1 MFQIKPDQK
10 QQHVIALEQRLKQIE
25 HEKSELELEVVELS
39 SYKSEMITLLGEMSK
54 LKVSSNCMKISRNR
68 ITFICT
74 KLHFQ
79 ETTNSEIQQLVEENE
94 SLRSRLRD
102 VVHSPLSDAEKQQI
116 IDDSQRMH
124 SSAPP
129 SIVPANVSY
138 YSDQTVQSNITV
150 GSPIPKSVQFH
161 LQNDVS
167 ITTPDWDKHSSGSE
181 VSVACLQDKL
191 IQMEETHYSTSEEL
205 QATLQELADLQN
217 QLVALQTDNDR
228 LSEEKDVLFQ
238 SLCRQT
244 EKLEDS
250 RTKIGKLQELLLR
263 DSGELDTVLSSQ
275 YEKNL
280 LELLNNAQE
289 ERESLLNKQK
299 ELQDEVKDLRL
310 ALDQSGNEKSA
321 LVSRINILDAALSD
335 IKYEQQQMDD
345 EVSPISS
352 ESHIDGNALSTYDSQ
367 KKASDAAERNWMQSD
382 KEICDLR
389 ELVDTMRNDKSVL
402 EGAVTKL
409 QESLNKSQ
417 CEVQMLKEQIV
428 ALNEEYKLSRST
440 AKGALSELEYKYEQ
454 LKQEKMKISVDLQM
468 SQDTVNE
475 LQMQGKN
482 ILDDKSQLETCLT
495 ENQRH
500 ICDLK
505 RRLAEKEDQL
515 NNEKKLRK
523 FENEEW
529 KQFQADLLMTVRVA
543 NDFKAEAQMAQEQ
556 MQLENKTQRNRIRA
570 LEQEMIKMNKG
581 KCEVCKGHW
590 AFMCDIVALHD
601 SQVKTFI

>member
-1 MFQIKPDQK
+1 M
-10 QQHVIALEQRLKQIE
+10 
-25 HEKSELELEVVELS
+25 
-39 SYKSEMITLLGEMSK
+39 
-54 LKVSSNCMKISRNR
+54 
-68 ITFICT
+68 
-74 KLHFQ
+74 
-79 ETTNSEIQQLVEENE
+79 
-94 SLRSRLRD
+94 
-102 VVHSPLSDAEKQQI
+102 
-116 IDDSQRMH
+116 
-124 SSAPP
+124 
-129 SIVPANVSY
+129 
-138 YSDQTVQSNITV
+138 
-150 GSPIPKSVQFH
+150 
-161 LQNDVS
+161 
-167 ITTPDWDKHSSGSE
+167 
-181 VSVACLQDKL
+181 ACLQDKL

-217 QLVALQTDNDR
+217 QLVAVQTDNDR

-289 ERESLLNKQK
+289 ERESLQSKQK
-299 ELQDEVKDLRL
+299 DLQDEVKELRL
-310 ALDQSGNEKSA
+310 ALEQSGNDKSA

-335 IKYEQQQMDD
+335 IKYEQQQMDG
-345 EVSPISS
+345 EVASMSS
-352 ESHIDGNALSTYDSQ
+352 ESHIDGNTMSASSSSYDVQQ
-367 KKASDAAERNWMQSD
+367 KKPTDAAERNWMQSD

-389 ELVDTMRNDKSVL
+389 ELVDAIRNEKSVL
-402 EGAVTKL
+402 EGAVNKL
-409 QESLNKSQ
+409 QDSLNKSQ
-417 CEVQMLKEQIV
+417 CEVQLLKEQIV
-428 ALNEEYKLSRST
+428 ALNEEYKLSRNT
-440 AKGALSELEYKYEQ
+440 AKGALSDLEYKYEQ

-468 SQDTVNE
+468 TQDTVNE

-556 MQLENKTQRNRIRA
+556 ILLENKTQRQRIRA
-570 LEQEMIKMNKG
+570 LEQEVIKLNKG
-581 KCEVCKGHW
+581 
-590 AFMCDIVALHD
+590 MCQQNTMLSNDTETYASSLVSRFTALEDREKTTLLSSVQQEMAIRVQRACISRQD
-601 SQVKTFI
+601 SRISVKSLIESIEKSQQNVSSPIQIH